1 MRSLFRVLS
10 TLPLAAAGAAFAP
23 LSAAAQGPRAEGGA
37 APLLRAV
44 ARMSCGTPIPQSYSI
59 AAPGARRPG
68 SGTYAPPPQ
77 TILVRSAELIGT
89 LELTFGGGERRG
101 AAAAERPMGGSWN
114 APQLGYCT
122 GGRGPLQ
129 MAVITPAMDG
139 RPARFEMRGPAS
151 HIQRPGERPRPEGGE
166 VRFTG
171 TCGRR
176 QQVVMEIWPPAS
188 GATGEVRGEPER
200 YLLVG
205 NVTCAA
211 ASAPAAPA
219 DTTPTATP

>member
-23 LSAAAQGPRAEGGA
+23 LPAAAQGPRAEGGP

-44 ARMSCGTPIPQSYSI
+44 ARMSCGTPIPQSYSL

-77 TILVRSAELIGT
+77 IILVRAAELIGT
-89 LELTFGGGERRG
+89 LELTFGGAPRRG
-101 AAAAERPMGGSWN
+101 AADAERPPGGSWSMT
-114 APQLGYCT
+114 PFGYCT
-122 GGRGPLQ
+122 GGRGTLQ
-129 MAVITPAMDG
+129 MAVVVPGEEG
-139 RPARFEMRGPAS
+139 RPARFELRGPAS
-151 HIQRPGERPRPEGGE
+151 RLQRPGARERAEAGE
-166 VRFTG
+166 VRFVG

-176 QQVVMEIWPPAS
+176 QQVVMEIWPAPSAD
-188 GATGEVRGEPER
+188 TGEVRGEPER
-200 YLLVG
+200 YYLVG

-211 ASAPAAPA
+211 ASPPAAPA

>member
-1 MRSLFRVLS
+1 MRSRSRILLS
-10 TLPLAAAGAAFAP
+10 LPLAAAGAAFAS
-23 LSAAAQGPRAEGGA
+23 LSASAQAPPTEGG

-44 ARMSCGTPIPQSYSI
+44 ARMGCGTPLPQTYTL
-59 AAPGARRPG
+59 AARGARAPG

-77 TILVRSAELIGT
+77 TILVRSAELVGT
-89 LELTFGGGERRG
+89 VELTFGGTQRRG
-101 AAAAERPMGGSWN
+101 TADAERPPGGSWS

-129 MAVITPAMDG
+129 VAVIIPAEGG
-139 RPARFEMRGPAS
+139 RPARFDLRGPAS
-151 HIQRPGERPRPEGGE
+151 HIQRPGERERPEEGE

-176 QQVVMEIWPPAS
+176 QQVVMEIWPPPA

-200 YLLVG
+200 YYLVG

-219 DTTPTATP
+219 GTTPTATP